1 MENKKYTLLDLFK
14 NNMKVYVL
22 NDRGDESLYRYNI
35 KKNKLEYFNTS
46 KKIWKE
52 TLNTFGW
59 LSIRYFTEYIE
70 PTYTIE
76 DIIKNPDKVF
86 VIKGEDNNL
95 LYRSD
100 GKHLYTNTISNKW
113 TQSILS
119 YNTIIEAEFIEYKE
133 DKDVYNLWK

>member
-1 MENKKYTLLDLFK
+1 MESKKYTLLDLFQ
-14 NNMKVYVL
+14 NNMKVYAL
-22 NDRGDESLYRYNI
+22 NTIGEDLYRYNN
-35 KKNKLEYFNTS
+35 KNNKIEYFNSS
-46 KKIWKE
+46 KKIWRE
-52 TLNTFGW
+52 TSNTFGW
-59 LSIRYFTEYIE
+59 LSSRYFTEYIE
-70 PTYTIE
+70 LTYTIE

>member
-1 MENKKYTLLDLFK
+1 MEDKKYTLLDLFQ

-22 NDRGDESLYRYNI
+22 NDGRDESLYRYNS
-35 KKNKLEYFNTS
+35 KNDKIEYFS
-46 KKIWKE
+46 SREKIWKE
-52 TLNTFGW
+52 TLNNFGW
-59 LSIRYFTEYIE
+59 LSRRYFTEYPE

-100 GKHLYTNTISNKW
+100 GKYLYTTISNKW
-113 TQSILS
+113 TLSIVS
-119 YNTIIEAEFIEYKE
+119 YNTIIGAEFIEYKGE
-133 DKDVYNLWK
+133 QRYEN

>member
-1 MENKKYTLLDLFK
+1 MESKKYTLLDLFQ
-14 NNMKVYVL
+14 NNMKVYAL
-22 NDRGDESLYRYNI
+22 NTIGEDLYRYNN
-35 KKNKLEYFNTS
+35 KNNKIEYFDSS
-46 KKIWKE
+46 KKIWRE
-52 TLNTFGW
+52 TSNTFGW
-59 LSIRYFTEYIE
+59 LSSRYFTEYIE
-70 PTYTIE
+70 LTYTIE

-100 GKHLYTNTISNKW
+100 GKYLYTNTISNKW

>member
-1 MENKKYTLLDLFK
+1 MESKKYTLLDLFQ
-14 NNMKVYVL
+14 NNMKVYAL
-22 NDRGDESLYRYNI
+22 NTIGEDLYRYNN
-35 KKNKLEYFNTS
+35 KNNKIEYFDSS
-46 KKIWKE
+46 KKIWRE
-52 TLNTFGW
+52 TSNTFGW
-59 LSIRYFTEYIE
+59 LSSRYFTEYIE

-100 GKHLYTNTISNKW
+100 GKYLYTNTISNKW

-119 YNTIIEAEFIEYKE
+119 YNTIIGAEFVEYTEGDIKYE
-133 DKDVYNLWK
+133 N

>member
-1 MENKKYTLLDLFK
+1 MESKKYTLLDLFQ
-14 NNMKVYVL
+14 NNMKVYAL
-22 NDRGDESLYRYNI
+22 NTIGEDLYRYNN
-35 KKNKLEYFNTS
+35 KNNKIEYFNSS
-46 KKIWKE
+46 KKIWRE
-52 TLNTFGW
+52 TSNTFGW
-59 LSIRYFTEYIE
+59 LSSRYFTEYIE
-70 PTYTIE
+70 LTYTIE

-119 YNTIIEAEFIEYKE
+119 YNTIIGAEFVEYTEGDIKYE
-133 DKDVYNLWK
+133 N

>member
-1 MENKKYTLLDLFK
+1 MESKKYTLLDLFK
-14 NNMKVYVL
+14 NNMKIYAL
-22 NDRGDESLYRYNI
+22 NIIGEDLYRYNY
-35 KKNKLEYFNTS
+35 KNNKIEYFDSN
-46 KKIWKE
+46 KKIWTE
-52 TLNTFGW
+52 TSNTFGW
-59 LSIRYFTEYIE
+59 LSSQYFTEYIE

-100 GKHLYTNTISNKW
+100 GKYLYTNTISNKW

-119 YNTIIEAEFIEYKE
+119 YNTIIGAEFIEYIGGYKI
-133 DKDVYNLWK
+133 WKLI

>member
-1 MENKKYTLLDLFK
+1 MESKKYTLLDLFQ
-14 NNMKVYVL
+14 NNMKVYAL
-22 NDRGDESLYRYNI
+22 NTIGEDLYRYNN
-35 KKNKLEYFNTS
+35 KNNKIEYFDSS
-46 KKIWKE
+46 KKIWRE
-52 TLNTFGW
+52 TSNTFGW
-59 LSIRYFTEYIE
+59 LSSRYFTEYIE
-70 PTYTIE
+70 LTYTIE

-119 YNTIIEAEFIEYKE
+119 YNTIIGAEFVEYTEGDIKYE
-133 DKDVYNLWK
+133 N

>member
-1 MENKKYTLLDLFK
+1 MESKKYTLLDLFK

-35 KKNKLEYFNTS
+35 KKNKLEYFNNS

-59 LSIRYFTEYIE
+59 LSSRYFTEYIE
-70 PTYTIE
+70 PTYTIK
-76 DIIKNPDKVF
+76 DLIKNPNKVF
-86 VIKGEDNNL
+86 VMKGEDNNL

-100 GKHLYTNTISNKW
+100 GKYLYTNTISNKW

-119 YNTIIEAEFIEYKE
+119 YNTIIGAEFIEYIGGIKYE
-133 DKDVYNLWK
+133 N